1 MLRTLCT
8 KSYMTQG
15 KDGYDML
22 MNKPMI
28 VDEEN
33 GLLISTMMRNYFRK
47 LCVVSAFSEHL
58 NLKKDVVSAWKQF
71 AKDKH
76 NINAGNNNQQV
87 ESASEH
93 QTSVKNL
100 LGLSNKYLDRA
111 HHVPVLN
118 ITEQG
123 RIKMVQNK

>member
-1 MLRTLCT
+1 
-8 KSYMTQG
+8 MTQG

-22 MNKPMI
+22 VNKPMI

-47 LCVVSAFSEHL
+47 LCVVSALSEHL
-58 NLKKDVVSAWKQF
+58 NLKKDVVSTWKQF
-71 AKDKH
+71 AKEKH
-76 NINAGNNNQQV
+76 HEQAENQQKAA
-87 ESASEH
+87 ELSEN
-93 QTSVKNL
+93 QTSIKDL

-111 HHVPVLN
+111 HHCPVIN

>member
-1 MLRTLCT
+1 
-8 KSYMTQG
+8 MTQG

-47 LCVVSAFSEHL
+47 LCVVNALSEHL
-58 NLKKDVVSAWKQF
+58 NLKKDVVSTWKQF

-76 NINAGNNNQQV
+76 HEHEQQKAAAAAP
-87 ESASEH
+87 SSEN
-93 QTSVKNL
+93 QTSIKEL

-111 HHVPVLN
+111 HHCPIINV
-118 ITEQG
+118 TEQG